1 MIQRATC
8 GMRIEDSPLGP
19 LGLALRQEGEGS
31 AFLMALWPLIPET
44 QEFFDELPRVPCP
57 NVPLWVEAILTRNLS
72 KLPPLDLQGTP
83 FQRAV
88 WDVLMQ
94 LPEGVCCSYKDIAE
108 QIGKPKAY
116 RAVGNAVGRNPMA
129 WLIPCHRVLPR
140 SGSLSGNLGGFRWGV
155 PMKERFLNYEEFKK
169 RS

>member
-1 MIQRATC
+1 MIPNAT
-8 GMRIEDSPLGP
+8 GAILIEDSPLGP
-19 LGLALRQEGEGS
+19 LGLALRQDHEEQ
-31 AFLMALWPLIPET
+31 AFLLALWPLIPET
-44 QEFFDELPRVPCP
+44 QGFFDGLPRVPCH
-57 NVPLWVEAILTRNLS
+57 NAPLLLEGILTRNLS

-83 FQRAV
+83 FQREV
-88 WDVLMQ
+88 WMVLMG

-155 PMKERFLNYEEFKK
+155 SLKERFLNYEEFKK
-169 RS
+169 R